1 MSRNG
6 NVNRLRNSLQASG
19 TVRKS
24 SGIRRFGPPSM
35 ENNVKKTRQD
45 AGRETVPHELAMGDF
60 VMERELSAQDRKR
73 LQARQAQSIMRMT
86 PWTLSLNV
94 LISLLMWRVGLGEL
108 PELPLHLWTSAN
120 VLASLIMLTHWWL
133 ASRHCGSRT
142 CAAGYVHVIRIQGM
156 VFGLVWAALPFF
168 FLPPA
173 TGDMRVLIAALT
185 IAAFSLGTFRLAQ
198 VPTAAM
204 YYIIFPTASL
214 VWTAHDVMPGPVG
227 HAFAFMSALYALALI
242 FVVLMRYRDALRQT
256 RYVAELNR
264 RKNIISLLLHDFEQ
278 GASDWLWETDR
289 QGRLVYT
296 SKRLEELLGVR
307 RQELHGRRL
316 HEALQ
321 ADVTAPEWEALL
333 ADLEGGRI
341 IYGSTVP
348 ARVGGEERWFR
359 MTARPL
365 YDASGRLRGY
375 RGVATD
381 VTEQHRKE
389 ERLRREKEA
398 AESESRAKSNFL
410 ALISHEL
417 RTPLNAMVG
426 FSELLTREAA
436 GPLNDEYREY
446 SRHVLDG
453 SRQLQRLINDIL
465 DYTRFE
471 RNKIRLQEQEVDLVE
486 LAEMALRQVA
496 REERA
501 RGLRF
506 ELCYADDVVLRAD
519 LGRMKQI
526 LSNLLNN
533 AVKFTPEGSVTVD
546 IDRNAEGDVV
556 IRVIDTGI
564 GIPEDKLKTIFE
576 PFTQV
581 DAALS
586 RRHDGIGLGLSIA
599 RSLVQLH
606 GGRMWI
612 ENNPS
617 GGVTAGFTIP
627 ADRVIEE
634 AAGNDGQA
642 RREAVCAG

>member
-1 MSRNG
+1 MRRNG
-6 NVNRLRNSLQASG
+6 GVNDFRGLLMA
-19 TVRKS
+19 VRYLPAV
-24 SGIRRFGPPSM
+24 SGICHFGPPHM
-35 ENNVKKTRQD
+35 KDNAEKTHD
-45 AGRETVPHELAMGDF
+45 SGVEKSPHELAVSDF
-60 VMERELSAQDRKR
+60 VMERALSAQDRKR

-94 LISLLMWRVGLGEL
+94 FISLVMWRVGRGEL
-108 PELPLHLWTSAN
+108 PELSLHLWTFAN
-120 VLASLIMLTHWWL
+120 VLASLLMLIHWWL

-142 CAAGYVHVIRIQGM
+142 CAAGYVRMIRIQGLI
-156 VFGLVWAALPFF
+156 FGLVWAALPFF

-173 TGDMRVLIAALT
+173 SGDMRVLIAALT

-198 VPTAAM
+198 VPTAAVS
-204 YYIIFPTASL
+204 YIVFPTASL
-214 VWTAHDVMPGPVG
+214 MWTALHEMPGHVG
-227 HAFAFMSALYALALI
+227 HAFAFMSALYAVALI

-289 QGRLVYT
+289 EGRLVYA
-296 SKRLEELLGVR
+296 SKRLEELLGIR
-307 RQELHGRRL
+307 REELKGRRL
-316 HEALQ
+316 PEILQ
-321 ADVTAPEWEALL
+321 AEATAPEWEALL
-333 ADLEGGRI
+333 ADLGGGRI
-341 IYGSTVP
+341 IHGRTVP
-348 ARVGGEERWFR
+348 ARIDGDRRWFR

-426 FSELLTREAA
+426 FSELLTSEAA

-471 RNKIRLQEQEVDLVE
+471 RNKIRLEEQEVDLVE
-486 LAEMALRQVA
+486 LAEMALRQAA
-496 REERA
+496 RQERA
-501 RGLRF
+501 RGLKF
-506 ELCYADDVVLRAD
+506 ELRYADDVILRAD
-519 LGRMKQI
+519 MGRMKQI

-546 IDRNAEGDVV
+546 IDRDAKGDVV
-556 IRVIDTGI
+556 VRVIDTGI

-612 ENNPS
+612 ENNPE

-627 ADRVIEE
+627 AERVIDEI
-634 AAGNDGQA
+634 AGSDGGM
-642 RREAVCAG
+642 RREAACAG

>member
-1 MSRNG
+1 
-6 NVNRLRNSLQASG
+6 
-19 TVRKS
+19 
-24 SGIRRFGPPSM
+24 M
-35 ENNVKKTRQD
+35 ESTTEKKKQD
-45 AGRETVPHELAMGDF
+45 AGRENVPHDLAVGDF

-108 PELPLHLWTSAN
+108 PKLPLHLWTTAN
-120 VLASLIMLTHWWL
+120 VLVSLVMLMHWWL

-142 CAAGYVHVIRIQGM
+142 CAAGYVRVIRIQG
-156 VFGLVWAALPFF
+156 VIFGLIWAALPFF

-173 TGDMRVLIAALT
+173 SGDMRVLIASLT

-198 VPTAAM
+198 VPTAAVS
-204 YYIIFPTASL
+204 YIAFPTASL
-214 VWTAHDVMPGPVG
+214 TWTVLHVMSGPVG
-227 HAFAFMSALYALALI
+227 HAFAFMSAVYALALI
-242 FVVLMRYRDALRQT
+242 FVVMMRYRDALRQT

-289 QGRLVYT
+289 EGRLVYT
-296 SKRLEELLGVR
+296 SKRLEELLGKR
-307 RQELHGRRL
+307 REELHGRRL
-316 HEALQ
+316 HEVLQ
-321 ADVTAPEWEALL
+321 ADVTAPEWETLI
-333 ADLEGGRI
+333 ADLKSGRI

-348 ARVGGEERWFR
+348 ARIDGRERWFR

-365 YDASGRLRGY
+365 YDASGRLRGH

-426 FSELLTREAA
+426 FSELLAQEAA

-501 RGLRF
+501 RGLTF
-506 ELCYADDVVLRAD
+506 ELRYADDVVLRAD

-546 IDRNAEGDVV
+546 IDRNARGDVV
-556 IRVIDTGI
+556 VRVIDTGI

-581 DAALS
+581 DAALT

-599 RSLVQLH
+599 RSLVRLH

-627 ADRVIEE
+627 AERVVEE
-634 AAGNDGQA
+634 TAGNDDGMH
-642 RREAVCAG
+642 REAVCAG

>member
-1 MSRNG
+1 MSAVRYFRN
-6 NVNRLRNSLQASG
+6 LHAF
-19 TVRKS
+19 
-24 SGIRRFGPPSM
+24 RRFGFPGMDSTA
-35 ENNVKKTRQD
+35 ERKEKGRQR
-45 AGRETVPHELAMGDF
+45 ATGRENAPHDLVVGDL
-60 VMERELSAQDRKR
+60 VMERELTAQDRKR

-86 PWTLSLNV
+86 PWTLSLNI
-94 LISLLMWRVGLGEL
+94 LISLLMWRVGLQEL
-108 PELPLHLWTSAN
+108 PAVPLHLWTGGN
-120 VLASLIMLTHWWL
+120 ILVSLIMLGHWRL

-142 CAAGYVHVIRIQGM
+142 CAAGYVRVIRIQGV
-156 VFGLVWAALPFF
+156 VFGLLWAALPWF

-173 TGDMRVLIAALT
+173 SGDMRVLIASLT

-198 VPTAAM
+198 VPSAAVF
-204 YYIIFPTASL
+204 YILFPTVSL
-214 VWTAHDVMPGPVG
+214 AWTILHVMPGPVG
-227 HAFAFMSALYALALI
+227 HAFAFMGAVYALALI

-289 QGRLVYT
+289 DGRLVYT
-296 SKRLEELLGVR
+296 SRRLEELLGVR
-307 RQELHGRRL
+307 REDLRGRRL
-316 HEALQ
+316 PDVLEAD
-321 ADVTAPEWEALL
+321 AAGPEWETFLS
-333 ADLEGGRI
+333 DLEGGRI

-348 ARVGGEERWFR
+348 ARIGGEERWFR

-365 YDASGRLRGY
+365 YDPSGRLRGY

-426 FSELLTREAA
+426 FSELLAKEAA

-471 RNKIRLQEQEVDLVE
+471 RNKIRLEEQEVDLVE

-501 RGLRF
+501 RGLQFQLR
-506 ELCYADDVVLRAD
+506 YAGDVVLRAD
-519 LGRMKQI
+519 LGRLKQV

-546 IDRNAEGDVV
+546 IDRTSGGDVV
-556 IRVIDTGI
+556 VRVIDTGI
-564 GIPEDKLKTIFE
+564 GIPEDRLDTIFE
-576 PFTQV
+576 PFTQG

-599 RSLVQLH
+599 RSLVRLH

-612 ENNPS
+612 RNNPE

-627 ADRVIEE
+627 ASRVVEDG
-634 AAGNDGQA
+634 AGPRHGA
-642 RREAVCAG
+642 PREAVCAG